1 MSSLIAAAIEQR
13 RLLKLTYT
21 AGSRIVEPHVYGLDG
36 KSRELL
42 RCYQIAG
49 ESTSR
54 ERAGWKLLRAD
65 DATAVEVLDV
75 RFVPRAGYNQSD
87 PAIIDPALI
96 VLTTRRSGTAGA
108 GRWSGSDGAAWI
120 GCACG

>member
-1 MSSLIAAAIEQR
+1 MNSLIAAAIEQR
-13 RLLKLTYT
+13 RLLKLAYT
-21 AGSRIVEPHVYGLDG
+21 AGNRIVEPHAYGRAGNG
-36 KSRELL
+36 KELL

-87 PAIIDPALI
+87 PAIGDIHAL
-96 VLTTRRSGTAGA
+96 L
-108 GRWSGSDGAAWI
+108 
-120 GCACG
+120 